1 MAAVRGR
8 YCPCMNSLRACSL
21 GLVALLLV
29 ACAAADPG
37 ASATGTSVP
46 ASATAV
52 PSAAASAIAA
62 ASPSEAAAPSDP
74 AASVSVEE
82 AVVAAPPDLLPPGS
96 LARVT
101 ADGLR
106 VRGGPP
112 GTPEH
117 EDVLATL
124 TAGDEV
130 LVDWSPLAYVSPS
143 ESSDGRGWYSVHVG
157 GSSVMSYID
166 GGVNGWVAAGDE
178 GLEYFE
184 HVPPRC
190 TSERNLEHLIYPT
203 FTGGDQEELTT
214 PWERLACNGDRE
226 LELTGVFDYIC
237 PEGSISPYQFDPYL
251 AHPQW
256 CTALFI
262 DAIEA
267 DGNFRYDRGLVV
279 RFPEFAPSDLARGD
293 VLRVRGHFDDPL
305 ATSCSADTDPAFPG
319 PAVDVP
325 FLALFCREQ
334 FVPEEW
340 ELLDHRDLAPLPWDS

>member
-1 MAAVRGR
+1 MNCRRAA
-8 YCPCMNSLRACSL
+8 SL
-21 GLVALLLV
+21 GLLALLLA
-29 ACAAADPG
+29 ACSAADPG
-37 ASATGTSVP
+37 ASATVTVPP
-46 ASATAV
+46 ASATWA
-52 PSAAASAIAA
+52 PSAAASAT
-62 ASPSEAAAPSDP
+62 PSESEAPSEP
-74 AASVSVEE
+74 AESATAQEA
-82 AVVAAPPDLLPPGS
+82 AVVDPPPDLLPPGS
-96 LARVT
+96 LALVT

-112 GTPEH
+112 GSPEH
-117 EDVLATL
+117 EEVRATL
-124 TAGDEV
+124 NAGDMV
-130 LVDWSPLAYVSPS
+130 LVDWSPLAYISPS
-143 ESSDGRGWYSVHVG
+143 ESPDGGGWYSVHVG

-190 TSERNLEHLIYPT
+190 TSERDLEHMIYPT

-214 PWERLACNGDRE
+214 AWERLACNGDRE
-226 LELTGVFDYIC
+226 LELTGVLDYIC
-237 PEGSISPYQFDPYL
+237 PEGSISPYQFDPHL

-262 DAIEA
+262 DAIDA
-267 DGNFRYDRGLVV
+267 DGKFQYGHGLIV
-279 RFPEFAPSDLARGD
+279 RFPEFAPSDLTRGD
-293 VLRVRGHFDDPL
+293 VLRIQGHFDDPL

-340 ELLDHRDLAPLPWDS
+340 DLLDHRELAPSP